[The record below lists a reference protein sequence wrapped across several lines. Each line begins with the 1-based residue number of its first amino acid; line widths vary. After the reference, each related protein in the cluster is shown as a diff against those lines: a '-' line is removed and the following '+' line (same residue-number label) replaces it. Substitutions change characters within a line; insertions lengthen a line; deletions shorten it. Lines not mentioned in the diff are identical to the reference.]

1 MPLFRRSKGKG
12 YIPIEEVQRMRERGL
27 SDREITNEL
36 KRRGFSFEEIERALL
51 QTLKSAV
58 GTSQA
63 PKGTEIPR
71 TPPPEEKRTMTIE
84 DIYASEGEEAPVE
97 TPESDVLALP
107 TEELQPEVTIEE
119 LVEGVV
125 NEKWEAFER
134 EMKELREE
142 QSSLMRGLKELEAK
156 LAELGSER
164 EEGEVK
170 RKLDELESK
179 FADLEA
185 RINALEKAFKQ
196 FLPSLVE
203 NVRELTNLI
212 GELKGK
218 S

>member
-12 YIPIEEVQRMRERGL
+12 YVPIEEVQRMRERGL
-27 SDREITNEL
+27 SDREITDEL

-58 GTSQA
+58 GSPLAT
-63 PKGTEIPR
+63 KE
-71 TPPPEEKRTMTIE
+71 PERASASPGESKSVTIE
-84 DIYASEGEEAPVE
+84 EIYASGGEEEVPLE
-97 TPESDVLALP
+97 TSESDILALP

-125 NEKWEAFER
+125 NEKWEAFEK
-134 EMKELREE
+134 EVKELREE
-142 QSSLMRGLKELEAK
+142 FSTLMRGLKELEVK
-156 LAELGSER
+156 LAELGSAK

-170 RKLDELESK
+170 RKLDELEGK

-185 RINALEKAFKQ
+185 RVNALEKALKQ

-203 NVRELTNLI
+203 NVRELANLI
-212 GELKGK
+212 SELKGK
-218 S
+218 G